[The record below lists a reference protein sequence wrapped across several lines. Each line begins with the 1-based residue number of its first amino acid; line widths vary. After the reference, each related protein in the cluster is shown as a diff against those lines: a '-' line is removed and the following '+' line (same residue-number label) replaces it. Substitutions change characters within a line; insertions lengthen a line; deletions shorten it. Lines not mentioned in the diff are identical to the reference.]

1 MYPLLGIAET
11 KSMNTP
17 VQATLTTPPSVE
29 YVADGR
35 DPDGGEAGLTGPG
48 VGTTAPPA
56 AGVMRV
62 VLGGAAGATVTPA

>member
-1 MYPLLGIAET
+1 
-11 KSMNTP
+11 MNTP

-35 DPDGGEAGLTGPG
+35 DPTGEEAGPAGPG
-48 VGTTAPPA
+48 VGATAPPA
-56 AGVMRV
+56 AGIVRV